1 MGKILYDLGNIYQK
15 PGLIP
20 HNGSVLF
27 WAYSVP
33 LDPSDQPVVGAAIE
47 TLLKGKTH
55 PERSRRMADLPQN
68 LREAVEEIDA
78 ITTPL
83 SQAQMARGDAGVIK
97 QEVALTAAMLKHG
110 ARRLLAVI
118 GDDSVTREEAAAEL
132 NQIVQRY
139 QQVWLLRNRPGGLSD
154 SVARLTR
161 KRSPYPG
168 LDIGD
173 VLPSLFA

>member
-1 MGKILYDLGNIYQK
+1 
-15 PGLIP
+15 
-20 HNGSVLF
+20 
-27 WAYSVP
+27 
-33 LDPSDQPVVGAAIE
+33 
-47 TLLKGKTH
+47 
-55 PERSRRMADLPQN
+55 
-68 LREAVEEIDA
+68 
-78 ITTPL
+78 
-83 SQAQMARGDAGVIK
+83 
-97 QEVALTAAMLKHG
+97 MLKHG

-118 GDDSVTREEAAAEL
+118 GDDSVSREEAAAEL